1 MVNLS
6 FVCYES
12 KVAKENPHSWPLVE
26 VLCEGKDN
34 VIINTV
40 SLKCITFALLLTV
53 HEVYTVLT

>member
-1 MVNLS
+1 M
-6 FVCYES
+6 

-34 VIINTV
+34 VIINYTV

>member
-1 MVNLS
+1 M
-6 FVCYES
+6 

-26 VLCEGKDN
+26 VLFEGKDN

-40 SLKCITFALLLTV
+40 PLKCITFALLLTV

>member
-1 MVNLS
+1 M
-6 FVCYES
+6 

-34 VIINTV
+34 VIINTG